1 MPACVQ
7 YPTTGCLV
15 EFFDA
20 NSAQAAFVLEDVAG
34 KLRLLLPNRREQKLA
49 ASRILPWIAAP
60 LPGFSSLGRDD
71 RVRLLEAAKKKREE
85 LAGRIP
91 VRDIWE
97 MAQGE
102 VKAATAQWFAELMET
117 DPDADTVAAY
127 GHALLHCRTHF
138 RFVPPNFEVY
148 DAEQVAR
155 KEEEDRKQQER
166 DNIVATGNPFIHL
179 LWNVSQGKAE
189 LPPESDPVWPTASVQ
204 AKLEE
209 ILRLHME
216 NPDMGEDP
224 LWTRLIKGL
233 NDDHLLPVMLLTA
246 WGRLPVHY
254 NFWYDRAGYA
264 RGDEWWHKH
273 RETVDE
279 LLRAGRETSLPDL
292 DQTFVSIDGD
302 STRDIDDAFSLAA
315 CDDGG
320 MLLTLV
326 LACPALRW
334 PFGTSFDSKILHRAT
349 SIYLPEGNSH
359 MLPECLGTDAY
370 SLVEGEKRPAL
381 VVAQKIDSEGRLDGE
396 CTVSFNRVQL
406 AANLRYKACQ
416 EVLDGTAAEDN
427 AALPYAD
434 MLKLAQRFAELRIKA
449 RVADG
454 AVSLQRMEPKLEV
467 TETEEEMPDSATQQ
481 NAGQG
486 RFVQKYLVSM
496 TPGTLPSMSQKMVAE
511 MMILGSAAAANW
523 AKARAVPLL
532 HRTQDVAL
540 PREYAGVWDDPV
552 KMTEIMRAMIPSSL
566 EVEPHQHAAL
576 GLVRYAPVTS
586 PLRRYADLVNEAQLL
601 SYTQTGSP
609 LFDAAALDQ
618 MLFTLRMALNGAGQ
632 VQRNRQR
639 YWKLLYFR
647 QCTDEAV
654 WSGVVTEVTDIN
666 VTVALPEYDI
676 FVRGRR
682 RLFDE
687 KTCAGMPVRIRI
699 GRVNPLCNIIS
710 IVEVKPADSLPA
722 DDLGG
727 KDPS

>member
-20 NSAQAAFVLEDVAG
+20 NSAQVAFVLEEVSG
-34 KLRLLLPNRREQKLA
+34 KLRLILPSRRELKLA
-49 ASRILPWIAAP
+49 SSRVLPWIAPP
-60 LPGFSSLGRDD
+60 LSGFSSLSREDMA
-71 RVRLLEAAKKKREE
+71 RLLEAARKKREE
-85 LAGRIP
+85 LAGRID
-91 VRDIWE
+91 VKEIWE

-102 VKAATAQWFAELMET
+102 VQAATAQWFAELMET

-127 GHALLHCRTHF
+127 GHALLSCRTHF

-148 DAEQVAR
+148 SAEQVAR
-155 KEEEDRKQQER
+155 KEEEYRKQQER
-166 DNIVATGNPFIHL
+166 DCIVATGNPFLHL

-189 LPPESDPVWPTASVQ
+189 LPPENSPAWPSPDVQ

-209 ILRLHME
+209 LLRLHME

-233 NDDHLLPVMLLTA
+233 NDDQLLPVQLLSA
-246 WGRLPVHY
+246 WGRIPVHY

-264 RGDEWWHKH
+264 RGDEWWHRHKDA
-273 RETVDE
+273 VDD
-279 LLRAGRETSLPDL
+279 LLTAGRDTVLPECNL
-292 DQTFVSIDGD
+292 PFVSIDGD
-302 STRDIDDAFSLAA
+302 STRDIDDAFFLAS

-320 MLLTLV
+320 MVLTLA
-326 LACPALRW
+326 LACPALKW
-334 PFGTSFDSKILHRAT
+334 PFGTSFDNKILHRAT
-349 SIYLPEGNSH
+349 SIYLPEGDSH
-359 MLPECLGTDAY
+359 MLPECLGTEAY
-370 SLVEGEKRPAL
+370 SLVEGERRPAL
-381 VVAQKIDSEGRLDGE
+381 VIAQKIGSDGRMDGE
-396 CTVSFNRVQL
+396 CTVSFYRVQL
-406 AANLRYKACQ
+406 AANLRYNACQ

-427 AALPYAD
+427 ASLPYAD
-434 MLKLAQRFAELRIKA
+434 MLKLAQRFAELRIQA

-454 AVSLQRMEPKLEV
+454 AVSLQKMEPKLEV
-467 TETEEEMPDSATQQ
+467 TGEGAETQ
-481 NAGQG
+481 
-486 RFVQKYLVSM
+486 VSM
-496 TPGTLPSMSQKMVAE
+496 TPGTLSSMSQKMVAE
-511 MMILGSAAAANW
+511 MMILGSAAAADW
-523 AKARAVPLL
+523 AKARSVPLL

-540 PREYAGVWDDPV
+540 PKEYAGVWSDPV
-552 KMTEIMRAMIPSSL
+552 RMTEIMRAMIPSSL

-601 SYTQTGSP
+601 SYTETGTP
-609 LFDAAALDQ
+609 RFDAAALDQ
-618 MLFTLRMALNGAGQ
+618 MLFSLRMALNGAGQ

-654 WSGVVTEVTDIN
+654 WNGVVTEVTDVN
-666 VTVALPEYDI
+666 VTVSLPEYDI

-699 GRVNPLCNIIS
+699 GRVNPLCNFIS
-710 IVEVKPADSLPA
+710 IVEVMPADDSLPA

-727 KDPS
+727 EDPS